1 LWIRNIWIILL
12 KKFSIDQSVAMSL
25 SKDIGGTGGG
35 ADPNP
40 VDRRSLRGRHR
51 CSHTEYMMDIFGGDQ
66 SCYLTGD
73 LNKVLIIYGRESFP
87 EVSGVY
93 FWCFVNKEIVWKQF
107 GGDNWVQLVV
117 EDVPECA
124 VKPVESSGDGPE
136 KFVSPAGSGSG
147 ASAAGSGSGASA
159 PSDEASGGSSSDK
172 ESSGDESTTCV
183 IYIGCVCGCCIVACC
198 MSIVVVVGKRKR
210 GRAIGFLV
218 TCRQSMLRG

>member
-1 LWIRNIWIILL
+1 LWIKTICKILL

-51 CSHTEYMMDIFGGDQ
+51 CSHTEYMKVLFEHGGQ

-73 LNKVLIIYGRESFP
+73 LDKVLIIHGNGSFP

-93 FWCFVNKEIVWKQF
+93 FWCFVNKENVWKQF

-147 ASAAGSGSGASA
+147 ASAVGSGSGASA

-183 IYIGCVCGCCIVACC
+183 SYIGCVCVCCIVACC
-198 MSIVVVVGKRKR
+198 ISIVVVV
-210 GRAIGFLV
+210 
-218 TCRQSMLRG
+218 

>member
-1 LWIRNIWIILL
+1 MKI
-12 KKFSIDQSVAMSL
+12 FSIDQSVAMSL
-25 SKDIGGTGGG
+25 SKNIGGTGGG

-40 VDRRSLRGRHR
+40 VDRKSLRWGHG
-51 CSHTEYMMDIFGGDQ
+51 CSHTEYISKFIMPGGQ
-66 SCYLTGD
+66 SSYLTGD
-73 LNKVLIIYGRESFP
+73 LNKVLIMQGNGSFS
-87 EVSGVY
+87 EVYGVY
-93 FWCFVNKEIVWKQF
+93 FWCFVDEANVWKQF
-107 GGDNWVQLVV
+107 GGDNWVQIVF
-117 EDVPECA
+117 EDVPEGA